1 MKKRNGNNNTELVIG
16 IGAVCFIVGMAVMYL
31 WLMANGQ
38 IVALL

>member
-1 MKKRNGNNNTELVIG
+1 MNYEEQQIMRYFGMFLL
-16 IGAVCFIVGMAVMYL
+16 GMAVMYL